1 MESVEQGAPGDAGVK
16 TVKRKRAMQSNS
28 DCSQSSIKRG
38 QPLWI
43 RELSTAGSTACQ
55 QTMSTPEEQMTM
67 ANQQLNVQLQQ
78 FLETLETI
86 LRTARIELEEQV
98 QSATSTTTHKDP
110 MIRADRL
117 FKLRSYLGAVD
128 QRNELE
134 LTITEEA
141 STTRLDA
148 ETHQRAQHAD
158 VLHTRDDEDT
168 VQVSLCRCERGIRRE
183 EAVRERMGPKVYWTP
198 EERVVL
204 QTQRRRTD
212 TDN

>member
-16 TVKRKRAMQSNS
+16 TVKRMRAKQSDS
-28 DCSQSSIKRG
+28 DCSQSSRRG

-55 QTMSTPEEQMTM
+55 QTMSTLEEQMTM
-67 ANQQLNVQLQQ
+67 SNQQLDVQLQQ

-98 QSATSTTTHKDP
+98 QNATSTTIHKDP

-134 LTITEEA
+134 LTMSEES
-141 STTRLDA
+141 STPRL
-148 ETHQRAQHAD
+148 
-158 VLHTRDDEDT
+158 
-168 VQVSLCRCERGIRRE
+168 IRE
-183 EAVRERMGPKVYWTP
+183 LSM
-198 EERVVL
+198 L
-204 QTQRRRTD
+204 M
-212 TDN
+212 